1 MKQARRN
8 NGKNVAHRVHS
19 RKLDRAVARY
29 AAKRMGMAR
38 LTDHKRNRY
47 KTKSDK
53 NHGKLVK
60 NKHFS
65 AFSKRWRELVD
76 KVA

>member
-1 MKQARRN
+1 MKQLRRN
-8 NGKNVAHRVHS
+8 KSKNVAHRIHS

-29 AAKRMGMAR
+29 AAKRIGMAR

-47 KTKSDK
+47 GTKKDK
-53 NHGKLVK
+53 NHGK
-60 NKHFS
+60 NATNEHYSSFS
-65 AFSKRWRELVD
+65 QKWRELAD